1 MLDSTLTV
9 LTNNSKLLIT
19 HSSPHIAHPFSV
31 EEDGSD
37 EGDGGTVGFGSNNI
51 ITEFYKISVQR
62 TLDDEF
68 TNMKEEINNKN
79 EKIAEAKK
87 ADEFFEAT
95 NQALGELRSVSDGK
109 DSLPY
114 LPCLIT
120 KGMPDRNKVCKE
132 DLDSETK

>member
-1 MLDSTLTV
+1 
-9 LTNNSKLLIT
+9 
-19 HSSPHIAHPFSV
+19 
-31 EEDGSD
+31 
-37 EGDGGTVGFGSNNI
+37 
-51 ITEFYKISVQR
+51 
-62 TLDDEF
+62 
-68 TNMKEEINNKN
+68 MKEDIINKN

-114 LPCLIT
+114 LPCLVT
-120 KGMPDRNKVCKE
+120 KGMPDRSKVCKE